1 MKNKNNILIILIV
14 TLSALTVICVVLI
27 SGYANSAHN
36 SEPDDISDA
45 ESVSDVSDTGT
56 ENSVSEPSSVPE
68 ESEISEISSDNSSND
83 NSSESSDT
91 ADDVGA
97 KIADMASSL
106 IGSPFVLN
114 GDSPSGFDN
123 SGFIYYV
130 LRRNGYIT
138 CPRTTDA
145 QSRMGARVDRSS
157 LKPGDLVFFG
167 LDGSGE
173 ANFGGIYIGGGK
185 MVASLNPDTN
195 VVEVDITTDYY
206 TANFY
211 GGISVS

>member
-14 TLSALTVICVVLI
+14 VLSALVAICVVLI
-27 SGYANSAHN
+27 TGFTNSAHN
-36 SEPDDISDA
+36 SEPGELSGT
-45 ESVSDVSDTGT
+45 ESVSETFSDT
-56 ENSVSEPSSVPE
+56 SADSAASEPSSVPAVSE
-68 ESEISEISSDNSSND
+68 TSESAPD
-83 NSSESSDT
+83 NSSEVSGVG
-91 ADDVGA
+91 DDVGTR
-97 KIADMASSL
+97 IVDMARSL

-145 QSRMGARVDRSS
+145 QSRMGARIERSS
-157 LKPGDLVFFG
+157 LKPGDLVFFSM
-167 LDGSGE
+167 DGSGE
-173 ANFGGIYIGGGK
+173 ADFGGIYIGGGK
-185 MVASLNPDTN
+185 MAASLNPDTN

-206 TANFY
+206 INSFY
-211 GGISVS
+211 GGISLS

>member
-27 SGYANSAHN
+27 TGFANSAHSSDLGGQSN
-36 SEPDDISDA
+36 SENLSDG
-45 ESVSDVSDTGT
+45 SDTSNDST
-56 ENSVSEPSSVPE
+56 ASEPSSVPGGSSTS
-68 ESEISEISSDNSSND
+68 ESSSDNFSDSSGVG
-83 NSSESSDT
+83 
-91 ADDVGA
+91 DDVGLR
-97 KIADMASSL
+97 IADLASSL
-106 IGSPFVLN
+106 VGSPFVLN

-145 QSRMGARVDRSS
+145 QSRMGARIDRDS

-167 LDGSGE
+167 LNGSGE
-173 ANFGGIYIGGGK
+173 ADFGGIYIGGGK
-185 MVASLNPDTN
+185 MIASLNPDTN
-195 VVEVDITTDYY
+195 VVEVDITNDYY
-206 TANFY
+206 TNNFY
-211 GGISVS
+211 GGISLS